1 MPHSTARIAL
11 AGEYLA
17 ASYMLRY
24 CDSVIMS
31 PSNHRSDLILD
42 HQGKLYRV
50 QVKTT
55 NKIYKRAKTDYYR
68 WEIRSGRRTS
78 NNTRQNKM
86 VRYGDGQIDFFCL
99 VALPINKVIFA
110 PVDKKNNSTEYAK
123 TIGSLNKIDSKESL
137 LETLLYVNK
146 TPKLESLNDVTES
159 NI

>member
-86 VRYGDGQIDFFCL
+86 VRYGDGQSYL
-99 VALPINKVIFA
+99 VL
-110 PVDKKNNSTEYAK
+110 TC
-123 TIGSLNKIDSKESL
+123 G
-137 LETLLYVNK
+137 
-146 TPKLESLNDVTES
+146 
-159 NI
+159 

>member
-55 NKIYKRAKTDYYR
+55 NKISFCWEVAELREKR
-68 WEIRSGRRTS
+68 
-78 NNTRQNKM
+78 
-86 VRYGDGQIDFFCL
+86 L
-99 VALPINKVIFA
+99 
-110 PVDKKNNSTEYAK
+110 
-123 TIGSLNKIDSKESL
+123 KEL
-137 LETLLYVNK
+137 MHQKHYVNTK
-146 TPKLESLNDVTES
+146 YSFF
-159 NI
+159 

>member
-31 PSNHRSDLILD
+31 PSKHRSDLILD

-99 VALPINKVIFA
+99 VALPINKVIFV

-146 TPKLESLNDVTES
+146 TPKLESLNDVTKS